1 MRARPPKPDKR
12 SCASYDGGW
21 LLPPPEPTPAHRD
34 GVLRQSDVP
43 TLPAPVPGC
52 SFVYQLLDPITGE
65 PRYVG
70 RTRTPA
76 IRRQG
81 HRDRR
86 SDKRSAVNEWH
97 RRLALQGLRPVM
109 RILDGPLPYREA
121 ARREETWRRAH
132 LAAGFELLNAVPCVD
147 GRHEGDAIWSERA
160 ALDEVRALARRLG
173 LGGSYPTR
181 RQFAESGLS
190 GLESAVERRLG
201 GHRTIAAQLGLAMPT
216 PEWMLASAE
225 HAVRKLVATLALER
239 YPTAKEFTDSGESG
253 LFQAITTRFGGHKA
267 FARRL
272 GLANPRSAWTGRS
285 VDIAIDSVAAE
296 VSSGVRYPTD
306 QEMRQHGPPG
316 LSGAARRFGGN
327 RARAARLGLRMTR
340 QSWAPETAA
349 TAVLALVDALS
360 LDRYP
365 TEKQFRDAGKSG
377 LYCAIAGHPGG
388 HGAMAA
394 RLQLSRA
401 ARRSK

>member
-12 SCASYDGGW
+12 SWASPDGGW

-34 GVLRQSDVP
+34 GVLRQGDVP
-43 TLPAPVPGC
+43 TLPPPVPGC

-65 PRYVG
+65 PQYVG

-76 IRRQG
+76 IRRRG
-81 HRDRR
+81 HRDGR

-97 RRLALQGLRPVM
+97 RRLALHGLRPVM

-160 ALDEVRALARRLG
+160 AQRGPSARQATGPRLLPHSKAVRRQRTQRARQRYRAPARRTQDDRSPAWTRDAHTGVDAPERRTRRAEAGRDACPRALSDSQGVHGCRRVRSVPGDHDPIRRTQGVRATAR
-173 LGGSYPTR
+173 
-181 RQFAESGLS
+181 
-190 GLESAVERRLG
+190 
-201 GHRTIAAQLGLAMPT
+201 
-216 PEWMLASAE
+216 AS
-225 HAVRKLVATLALER
+225 
-239 YPTAKEFTDSGESG
+239 
-253 LFQAITTRFGGHKA
+253 
-267 FARRL
+267 
-272 GLANPRSAWTGRS
+272 PRSDWTSRS
-285 VDIAIDSVAAE
+285 VDFAIGAVAAQ
-296 VSSGVRYPTD
+296 VSSGTRYPTD
-306 QEMRQHGPPG
+306 REMRQHGPPG
-316 LSGAARRFGGN
+316 LPGAASRFGGN

-340 QSWAPETAA
+340 HRWDPETAA
-349 TAVLALVDALS
+349 AAVLDLVRALS

-365 TEKQFRDAGKSG
+365 TEKQFRDARTSG
-377 LYCAIAGHPGG
+377 LYCAIANHLGG
-388 HGAMAA
+388 HAAMAA
-394 RLQLSRA
+394 ARLHLPRA